1 MNANENGDHSL
12 PPTVEK
18 IPDLGSGVGSA
29 AGVGVGVNKVAPV
42 GLLWSALST
51 LIPQLSQN
59 LESCRSFLPHSLQ
72 NIIALPIACEP
83 LSLYQ
88 HFAVAAILRCLNS
101 TSTLPAKKLEEAA
114 FVNPLALGV

>member
-1 MNANENGDHSL
+1 MKANENADHSL

-18 IPDLGSGVGSA
+18 IPDLGFSVGSV
-29 AGVGVGVNKVAPV
+29 AGVGVGVSKVAPV

-51 LIPQLSQN
+51 LTPQLSQN

-72 NIIALPIACEP
+72 NIIALSIACDV

-88 HFAVAAILRCLNS
+88 
-101 TSTLPAKKLEEAA
+101 
-114 FVNPLALGV
+114 